1 MRSTPGKGRG
11 RSVLLCQQT
20 GQGLKHVLLNV
31 IVFSGALN
39 GKSTLQEAEE
49 IEVVTGRRDG
59 RRRQALDIPW
69 GDKKALLAAAAKLR
83 RKKTEG
89 SPSLQTAIANR
100 PNRPASTKLRIPEH
114 SAEVFKTA
122 RRSCSSAAYQPRPMT
137 GQKGR
142 PHLRWRGSAATTLRK
157 GWHRHAAHH
166 RGPALPPRTN
176 PVP

>member
-89 SPSLQTAIANR
+89 SPSLQTAIASR

-114 SAEVFKTA
+114 CRGVQDGSLELLL
-122 RRSCSSAAYQPRPMT
+122 RRVPAPSHEKS
-137 GQKGR
+137 KGR

-157 GWHRHAAHH
+157 GWHGHAAHH
-166 RGPALPPRTN
+166 KGPAPPPRTD

>member
-39 GKSTLQEAEE
+39 GKGTLQEAEE

-59 RRRQALDIPW
+59 RRRQAMDIPW

-83 RKKTEG
+83 RKKTWGLAIPPDSHSQSAQSASLHKAQDPRILCRGFQDG
-89 SPSLQTAIANR
+89 SQELL
-100 PNRPASTKLRIPEH
+100 LRRVPTLSH
-114 SAEVFKTA
+114 DGS
-122 RRSCSSAAYQPRPMT
+122 
-137 GQKGR
+137 KGR
-142 PHLRWRGSAATTLRK
+142 PHLRRRGSAATTLRK
-157 GWHRHAAHH
+157 GWHWHAAHH
-166 RGPALPPRTN
+166 RGPAPPPRTN